1 MESRSQFAAERH
13 VRGYNCAQAVA
24 CTYADLVGVDEITLF
39 KACEGLGL
47 GMGGMEGTCG
57 ALSGACMLAG
67 LVNSTGDLAHPTSKG
82 STYALSRQMVSQF
95 ASEAGA
101 TACHDLKGRETG
113 VVLTPC
119 PRCIEIACDLVEKT
133 LFSDRDA

>member
-1 MESRSQFAAERH
+1 MRH

-47 GMGGMEGTCG
+47 
-57 ALSGACMLAG
+57 
-67 LVNSTGDLAHPTSKG
+67 VNSTGDLAHPTSKG

-95 ASEAGA
+95 ASDAGA

-119 PRCIEIACDLVEKT
+119 PRCIEIACDLVERT
-133 LFSDRDA
+133 LFSGRDA

>member
-1 MESRSQFAAERH
+1 MESRAVLAAERH
-13 VRGYNCAQAVA
+13 KKGYNCAQAVA
-24 CTYADLVGVDEITLF
+24 CTYCDLVGVSEEEAFRSTEAF
-39 KACEGLGL
+39 GL

-95 ASEAGA
+95 ASDAGA

-119 PRCIEIACDLVEKT
+119 PRCIEIACDLVERT
-133 LFSDRDA
+133 LFSGRDA

>member
-1 MESRSQFAAERH
+1 
-13 VRGYNCAQAVA
+13 
-24 CTYADLVGVDEITLF
+24 
-39 KACEGLGL
+39 
-47 GMGGMEGTCG
+47 
-57 ALSGACMLAG
+57 
-67 LVNSTGDLAHPTSKG
+67 
-82 STYALSRQMVSQF
+82 MVSQF

-133 LFSDRDA
+133 LFSGRDS

>member
-1 MESRSQFAAERH
+1 MEPRSELAAERH
-13 VRGYNCAQAVA
+13 ARGYNCAQAVV
-24 CTYADLVGVDEITLF
+24 CTYADLVGMDETSLF

-82 STYALSRQMVSQF
+82 STYALSRQMVAEF
-95 ASEAGA
+95 GREAGA

-133 LFSDRDA
+133 LFSGKVA

>member
-13 VRGYNCAQAVA
+13 TRGYNCAQAVA
-24 CTYADLVGVDEITLF
+24 CTYADLVGMDEVTLF

-95 ASEAGA
+95 ASE
-101 TACHDLKGRETG
+101 TG

-133 LFSDRDA
+133 LFSGRDV